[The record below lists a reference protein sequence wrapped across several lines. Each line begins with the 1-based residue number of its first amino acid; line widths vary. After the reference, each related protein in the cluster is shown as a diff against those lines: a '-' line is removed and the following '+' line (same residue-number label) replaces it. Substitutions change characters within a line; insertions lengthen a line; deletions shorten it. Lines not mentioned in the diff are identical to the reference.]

1 MLHRFRVPH
10 FDPLPIFGRR
20 GGGEGMGRKND
31 DHVFDKIFGQ
41 IIHTAFSRDFA
52 YRVAIIGLV
61 FPKTFLYRWRLDR
74 KNWGGVPQ
82 NKKK

>member
-1 MLHRFRVPH
+1 
-10 FDPLPIFGRR
+10 
-20 GGGEGMGRKND
+20 MGRKND

-74 KNWGGVPQ
+74 KNWGVFPKIRR
-82 NKKK
+82 NKRSPKNGRHMLSVFVYIAQ